1 MLTVLLFIIS
11 STFSGNKATNQSAV
25 LSFRIPISLSGT
37 TTFRGN
43 QGGAITLLQ
52 SRVDISG
59 SATFKNNS
67 ARVGAALILEDQ
79 SLVLAK
85 LLHEPDY
92 FLLPAW
98 RN

>member
-1 MLTVLLFIIS
+1 MI
-11 STFSGNKATNQSAV
+11 SGNKGNNQSAV

-43 QGGAITLLQ
+43 KGGAITLLQ

-59 SATFKNNS
+59 SATFQNNS

-79 SLVLAK
+79 SLVSANR
-85 LLHEPDY
+85 LHGSD
-92 FLLPAW
+92 
-98 RN
+98 